1 MPTRNR
7 TRLRALGL
15 GLGGLLL
22 LGSPLTGC
30 AAKKQ
35 VNMRGSGNDTPAQT
49 ASTPA
54 TAELQEATRT
64 IQANFDRVF
73 FPFDSAQLTNETR
86 GILQENAAL
95 MADFPDVH
103 VRIEG
108 HTDEA
113 GSDVYNLALG
123 DRRAWAVYDYL
134 VTLGVP
140 RNQLERVSIGEYS
153 PVVQTDGDRE
163 ARNRRAEF
171 IVTSGPDTIRG
182 TAEAST
188 SVE

>member
-7 TRLRALGL
+7 TRLRTLGL

-22 LGSPLTGC
+22 LCSPLTGC

-35 VNMRGSGNDTPAQT
+35 MTMRGAGGDTTVQT
-49 ASTPA
+49 ASTP
-54 TAELQEATRT
+54 TTEELQEATRT

-95 MADFPDVH
+95 MTDFPDVH

-153 PVVQTDGDRE
+153 PVVQTGGDRE

-171 IVTSGPDTIRG
+171 IVTSGPDTVRG

-188 SVE
+188 GVE

>member
-1 MPTRNR
+1 
-7 TRLRALGL
+7 
-15 GLGGLLL
+15 
-22 LGSPLTGC
+22 
-30 AAKKQ
+30 
-35 VNMRGSGNDTPAQT
+35 MRGSGGETTVQT
-49 ASTPA
+49 ASTP
-54 TAELQEATRT
+54 TTTELEEATRT

-95 MADFPDVH
+95 MTDFPDVH

-140 RNQLERVSIGEYS
+140 RTQLERVSIGEYS
-153 PVVQTDGDRE
+153 PVVQTGGDRE

-171 IVTSGPDTIRG
+171 IVTSGPDTVRG

-188 SVE
+188 GAK